1 MRAASGVARVV
12 PETASS
18 RALRAHVWRRSVNRS
33 FSRNRSVGLVVA
45 GLVLALAVPAAAQQ
59 LTDARLQELMAQAR
73 EQIQARA
80 EVQQPSVAQV
90 PPQQVVNLTM
100 DDAVKMALDQNIEIS
115 VQRLNPQIQDYAVV
129 QAQAAYRP
137 TLSSTV
143 GNQSRRSQGTSQIS
157 GGQVVDSSTLTYNA
171 GLQQSI
177 RWTGGS
183 VNVSFN
189 NSRGDT
195 NSNNTLLNPSYN
207 SSLQLSYSQPLLRN
221 RAIDSGRN
229 SLLTSEITRRLAD
242 VTLRTVT
249 TNTVANMRNAYWD
262 LVYAVQALDASR
274 ASLALAEKLVED
286 NQVRVEVGTMA
297 PIDVLQAQAE
307 VANRRQ
313 SLVAAENTRRT
324 TELTLK
330 RYLVSSTQ
338 DPLWNASIN
347 PVDRPAAVTPQPI
360 DLAAMIRT
368 AIENRTDIITS
379 RENLR
384 SSELNLRYLRNQT
397 LPGADLSASYT
408 TQGSGGT
415 QLTRSAALGGQVIS
429 TVPGGYVDALTIL
442 RKAKIPS
449 WNVSVNFSY
458 PLGQS
463 SQEAGYARAKIQLQ
477 QSQAQLRA
485 LELTVATD
493 LTNAVIQVQNYLE
506 QVQAAT
512 ASRELSQKKLEAEQ
526 SKFEVGMSTNY
537 TVVQYQRDLRDAQ
550 NSELRAILNYRKAL
564 VSLEALQIV
573 SR

>member
-1 MRAASGVARVV
+1 MRAASAAARVV

-18 RALRAHVWRRSVNRS
+18 RAIRAHVWRRSVNTS
-33 FSRNRSVGLVVA
+33 FSRNRSVELVVA
-45 GLVLALAVPAAAQQ
+45 GLVLALAAPAAAQQ

-73 EQIQARA
+73 EQVQARA

-115 VQRLNPQIQDYAVV
+115 VQRLNPQIQDYAMA

-137 TLSSTV
+137 TLTSTF

-157 GGQVVDSSTLTYNA
+157 GGQVVDSSTLTYNG
-171 GLQQSI
+171 GLQQAI

-183 VNVSFN
+183 LNVSFN

-195 NSNNTLLNPSYN
+195 NSNNTLLNPSYS
-207 SSLQLSYSQPLLRN
+207 SSLQMSYSQPLLRN
-221 RAIDSGRN
+221 RAIDSSRQ
-229 SLLTSEITRRLAD
+229 SLMTSEISRRLAD

-262 LVYAVQALDASR
+262 LVYALQALDATR

-307 VANRRQ
+307 VASRRQ

-338 DPLWNASIN
+338 DPLWNAAIN

-368 AIENRTDIITS
+368 AIENRTDIITA
-379 RENLR
+379 RENLK

-429 TVPGGYVDALTIL
+429 TIPGGYIDALTIL
-442 RKAKIPS
+442 RKVKIPS
-449 WNVSVNFSY
+449 WNISVNFSY

-463 SQEAGYARAKIQLQ
+463 SQEAGYARARIQLQ

-512 ASRELSQKKLEAEQ
+512 VSRELSQKKLEAEQ

-537 TVVQYQRDLRDAQ
+537 TVVQYQRDLRDSM

-564 VSLEALQIV
+564 VSLEALQTV

>member
-1 MRAASGVARVV
+1 M
-12 PETASS
+12 
-18 RALRAHVWRRSVNRS
+18 NRS
-33 FSRNRSVGLVVA
+33 SSLNRSVSLVAA
-45 GLVLALAVPAAAQQ
+45 GLVLALAVPTAAQQ
-59 LTDARLQELMAQAR
+59 ITDARLQELMV
-73 EQIQARA
+73 QARA
-80 EVQQPSVAQV
+80 TIEARTEDQQPSVAQV
-90 PPQQVVNLTM
+90 PPQQVINLTM

-115 VQRLNPQIQDYAVV
+115 VQRLNPQIQDYAMA

-137 TLSSTV
+137 TVTSTV

-157 GGQVVDSSTLTYNA
+157 GGQVVDTSTLTYNG
-171 GLQQSI
+171 GLSQAI

-183 VNVSFN
+183 ASVSFN

-207 SSLQLSYSQPLLRN
+207 ASLQLSYSQPLLRN
-221 RAIDSGRN
+221 RSIDSSRQ
-229 SLLTSEITRRLAD
+229 SLLTSEISRRLAD
-242 VTLRTVT
+242 VSLRTIT

-262 LVYAVQALDASR
+262 LVYAVQALDATR

-286 NQVRVEVGTMA
+286 NQIRVEVGTMA

-307 VANRRQ
+307 VASRRQ

-338 DPLWNASIN
+338 DPLWNATIN
-347 PVDRPAAVTPQPI
+347 PVDRPPAVTPQPI

-368 AIENRTDIITS
+368 AIENRTDIITA

-384 SSELNLRYLRNQT
+384 SSEINLRYLRNQT

-408 TQGSGGT
+408 SQGSGGT
-415 QLTRSAALGGQVIS
+415 QLTRSAALGGQVVS
-429 TVPGGYVDALTIL
+429 TIPGGYVDALTIL

-458 PLGQS
+458 PIGQS
-463 SQEAGYARAKIQLQ
+463 SQEAGYARARVQMQ

-512 ASRELSQKKLEAEQ
+512 VSRELAQKKLEAEQ

-537 TVVQYQRDLRDAQ
+537 TVVQYQRDLRDSQ

-564 VSLEALQIV
+564 VSLEALQTV

>member
-1 MRAASGVARVV
+1 MRAASAAARVV

-18 RALRAHVWRRSVNRS
+18 RAIRAHVWRRSVNTS
-33 FSRNRSVGLVVA
+33 FSRNRSVELVVA
-45 GLVLALAVPAAAQQ
+45 GLVLALAAPAAAQQ

-73 EQIQARA
+73 EQVQARA

-115 VQRLNPQIQDYAVV
+115 VQRLNPQIQDYAMA

-137 TLSSTV
+137 TLTSTF

-157 GGQVVDSSTLTYNA
+157 GGQVVDSSTLTYNG
-171 GLQQSI
+171 GLQQAI

-183 VNVSFN
+183 LNVSFN

-195 NSNNTLLNPSYN
+195 NSNNTLLNPSYS
-207 SSLQLSYSQPLLRN
+207 SSLQMSYSQPLLRN
-221 RAIDSGRN
+221 RAIDSSRQ
-229 SLLTSEITRRLAD
+229 SLMTSEISRRLAD

-262 LVYAVQALDASR
+262 LVYALQALDATR

-307 VANRRQ
+307 VASRRQ

-338 DPLWNASIN
+338 DPLWNAAIN

-368 AIENRTDIITS
+368 AIENRTDIITA
-379 RENLR
+379 RENLK

-415 QLTRSAALGGQVIS
+415 TLTRSAALGGQVIS
-429 TVPGGYVDALTIL
+429 TIPGGYIDALTIL
-442 RKAKIPS
+442 RKVKIPS
-449 WNVSVNFSY
+449 WNISVNFSY

-463 SQEAGYARAKIQLQ
+463 SQEAGYARARIQLQ

-512 ASRELSQKKLEAEQ
+512 VSRELSQKKLEAEQ

-537 TVVQYQRDLRDAQ
+537 TVVQYQRDLRDSM

-564 VSLEALQIV
+564 VSLEALQTV

>member
-1 MRAASGVARVV
+1 MRAASAVARVV

-18 RALRAHVWRRSVNRS
+18 RAIRAHVWRRSVNRS

-249 TNTVANMRNAYWD
+249 TNTVANMRNSYWD

-463 SQEAGYARAKIQLQ
+463 SQKAGYARARIQLQ